1 MNTFGGVSSTSAMEE
16 TPTTTL
22 FSLTIDPVTK
32 SHLLETARW
41 AKFLAIAGLICTVL
55 MLLGGV
61 VYSYWLTTVV
71 QITHDFPTASLNSK
85 DAILVTIASAIIF
98 LIWAVVLVFPLA
110 YMLRFANQMKIAL
123 NGNDQQ
129 SLNASFQNL
138 KRLFRY
144 VGVVTIIGAV
154 LSALWLIFVGIAMI
168 TLR

>member
-1 MNTFGGVSSTSAMEE
+1 MED

-22 FSLTIDPVTK
+22 FSLSIDPVTK

-55 MLLGGV
+55 MLVGGV
-61 VYSYWLTTVV
+61 VYSYWLTTAF
-71 QITHDFPTASLNSK
+71 QITQDFPTSSLSSN
-85 DAILVTIASAIIF
+85 DAIFVTIASAIIF
-98 LIWAVVLVFPLA
+98 LIWAIVLFFPLM
-110 YMLRFANQMKIAL
+110 YMLRFANQMKTAL

-129 SLNASFQNL
+129 NLNTSFQNL

-144 VGVVTIIGAV
+144 VGVLTIIGAV
-154 LSALWLIFVGIAMI
+154 LSALWVIFVAIAMA

>member
-1 MNTFGGVSSTSAMEE
+1 MAD

-41 AKFLAIAGLICTVL
+41 AKFLAIAGLICTIL
-55 MLLGGV
+55 MLVGGV
-61 VYSYWLTTVV
+61 VYAYWLTTVF
-71 QITHDFPTASLNSK
+71 QITQDFPTASLNNN

-98 LIWAVVLVFPLA
+98 LIWAIVLFFPLL
-110 YMLRFANQMKIAL
+110 YMLRFSNEMKIAL

-129 SLNASFQNL
+129 NLNASFQNL

-154 LSALWLIFVGIAMI
+154 VSALWVIFVGIAMA

>member
-1 MNTFGGVSSTSAMEE
+1 MEDM
-16 TPTTTL
+16 PTTPL
-22 FSLTIDPVTK
+22 FFLSIDPSTR

-41 AKFLAIAGLICTVL
+41 AKFLAVAGLICTVL

-71 QITHDFPTASLNSK
+71 QITQDFPTASLNSK

-98 LIWAVVLVFPLA
+98 LIWAVVLVFPLM

-123 NGNDQQ
+123 NSNDQQ
-129 SLNASFQNL
+129 NLNASFQNL

-144 VGVVTIIGAV
+144 VGIVTIIGTV
-154 LSALWLIFVGIAMI
+154 LAALWLIFVVIAMA

>member
-1 MNTFGGVSSTSAMEE
+1 MED

-55 MLLGGV
+55 MLVGGV
-61 VYSYWLTTVV
+61 VYCYWLTTAF
-71 QITHDFPTASLNSK
+71 QITQDFPTSSLNSN

-98 LIWAVVLVFPLA
+98 LIWAIVLFFPLT

-129 SLNASFQNL
+129 NLNTSFQNL

-144 VGVVTIIGAV
+144 VGVITIIGAV
-154 LSALWLIFVGIAMI
+154 LSALWVIFVAIAMA

>member
-1 MNTFGGVSSTSAMEE
+1 MED

-22 FSLTIDPVTK
+22 FSLSIDPVTK

-55 MLLGGV
+55 MLVGGV
-61 VYSYWLTTVV
+61 VYCYWLTTAF
-71 QITHDFPTASLNSK
+71 QITQDFPTASLNSR
-85 DAILVTIASAIIF
+85 DAILITIASAIIF
-98 LIWAVVLVFPLA
+98 LIWAIVLFFPLM

-129 SLNASFQNL
+129 NLNTSFQNL

-144 VGVVTIIGAV
+144 VGVITIIGAV
-154 LSALWLIFVGIAMI
+154 LSALWVIFVAIAMA

>member
-1 MNTFGGVSSTSAMEE
+1 
-16 TPTTTL
+16 
-22 FSLTIDPVTK
+22 
-32 SHLLETARW
+32 
-41 AKFLAIAGLICTVL
+41 

-71 QITHDFPTASLNSK
+71 QITQDFPTASLNSK

-98 LIWAVVLVFPLA
+98 LIWAVVLVFPLM

-123 NGNDQQ
+123 NSNDQQ

-144 VGVVTIIGAV
+144 VGIVTIIGTV
-154 LSALWLIFVGIAMI
+154 LAALWLIFVVIAMA